1 MFLSHSFFIFSSV
14 AYLLIQNELNQSDF
28 MFLKIKSVMTL
39 FLNDL
44 GKHHKVPVAS

>member
-1 MFLSHSFFIFSSV
+1 MFFVTFLCTFSSV
-14 AYLLIQNELNQSDF
+14 AYVLLQNELNQSDF

-44 GKHHKVPVAS
+44 GKHHKVPAAS